1 MHATPASLVETEPPG
16 RRPRLRQVSGTD
28 CYQASLDFYRSLSG
42 SRREIFLLTAPASV
56 LALYSCFAAVALRA
70 CLVCMLPL
78 SFMAGQSLLTAIP
91 PAPGSQRS
99 MLPGAWS
106 DFPGRYPV
114 SADKP
119 LSFRFLASRGP
130 LCR

>member
-28 CYQASLDFYRSLSG
+28 YYQASLDFYRSLSG
-42 SRREIFLLTAPASV
+42 SRREIFLLAAPASV

-78 SFMAGQSLLTAIP
+78 SFMAGQSLLAAFP

-99 MLPGAWS
+99 SSFQALVS
-106 DFPGRYPV
+106 FPRVLAGSYP
-114 SADKP
+114 
-119 LSFRFLASRGP
+119 
-130 LCR
+130 